1 MNKVTLVGRL
11 ARDPELR
18 STNSGTSVCSFSVAV
33 DRRYKRDGQPGADFF
48 NCTAWGKTG
57 KIINQYLKKGRQI
70 ALEGRLENH
79 SYEKDG
85 HKLTATN
92 VIVESFDFIGKKD
105 DDTGVSIDGDL
116 PF

>member
-1 MNKVTLVGRL
+1 MNKVVMVGRL
-11 ARDPELR
+11 AQDPKLF
-18 STNSGTSVCSFSVAV
+18 STTNGNSVCSFSIAV
-33 DRRYKRDGQPGADFF
+33 DRRRKAEGQPTADFF
-48 NCTAWGKTG
+48 NCTAWGKIG
-57 KIINQYLKKGRQI
+57 ENINQYLKKGRQI

-85 HKLTATN
+85 HKITATD

-105 DDTGVSIDGDL
+105 DTGVNIDGDL